1 MVLLERDSALASLGE
16 YARQASAGEGRLVL
30 VSGEAGVGKSTV
42 VEALADR
49 LECAGEKRTEVTWSW
64 GACDGLFTPRPLGP
78 LFDVAE
84 TLGGELLDLC
94 RTRAS
99 RDELFRAMLRQIN
112 RPGRLNV
119 VVLEDLH
126 WADDST
132 IDLVR
137 YLGKR
142 LRSVP
147 VLLIATYRDDAL
159 TASDPLRQ
167 ALGELATQRSTR
179 RIGLA
184 PLSREAVGVLA
195 ADSGLE
201 PAELYRLTSG
211 NPFYVTEV
219 LHAGTGEVPPSARD
233 ATLARVA
240 QLRPEVRRV
249 LDIAAL
255 TSTRVELRVLR
266 AAAGSTESTLD
277 ELVASGLLVGD
288 GGWLRFRH
296 EIARIAVEQAV
307 AEHRRPG
314 IHARIL
320 AALHSVGSND
330 DAGMA
335 FHAEG
340 AGDGP
345 AVLEHAVRAARHA
358 GELGSHR
365 EAAAQYE
372 RALRFADGLEASRLA
387 ELYDGVADE
396 YSLFD
401 RWNDAADAN
410 ERAIA
415 LWHQAGDRLREGDT
429 MRRYTSTLWRL
440 CRGAESIDMIRRAV
454 ETLEPVGPSRELA
467 RASNVLGGQLWVE
480 GDHEA
485 GLAMMNRARDMA
497 REVDYPM
504 VLSEVLNTQAFIAC
518 VNGAEWKPAMLE
530 ALEIALAH
538 NLEASA
544 GRAYA
549 NMQANLVNDL
559 QFAEAERFFVEGVTF
574 CDDRSISTYG
584 SCLRGGQ
591 AILLRM
597 TGRWNQ
603 SVAICEDLLRRITS
617 AMVNRMNPVTELGLI
632 QARRGEEGAWSHLDE
647 GGAAADGTEENEYMA
662 PVHLARAE
670 AFWLEGDLAGARR
683 EAEIAADATRDVHP
697 NVVGAVA
704 VWLRRL
710 SSDHAVN
717 GPIGAR
723 YEPHLAGDF
732 EKAAE
737 LYLEVGCG
745 YDAALALIDAGDEAA
760 LRRALDILH
769 ELGADATARIARQ
782 RMRDIGARAIP
793 AGARA
798 ATRAHPLGLTRREHE
813 VLDLICAGRTN
824 AEIAAALV
832 ISAKT
837 VDHHVSAVLAKLG
850 APSRG
855 AAAAHAQRLGL
866 MAASAG

>member
-49 LECAGEKRTEVTWSW
+49 LERAGEKRTEVTWSW

-415 LWHQAGDRLREGDT
+415 L
-429 MRRYTSTLWRL
+429 
-440 CRGAESIDMIRRAV
+440 
-454 ETLEPVGPSRELA
+454 
-467 RASNVLGGQLWVE
+467 
-480 GDHEA
+480 
-485 GLAMMNRARDMA
+485 
-497 REVDYPM
+497 
-504 VLSEVLNTQAFIAC
+504 
-518 VNGAEWKPAMLE
+518 
-530 ALEIALAH
+530 
-538 NLEASA
+538 
-544 GRAYA
+544 
-549 NMQANLVNDL
+549 
-559 QFAEAERFFVEGVTF
+559 
-574 CDDRSISTYG
+574 
-584 SCLRGGQ
+584 
-591 AILLRM
+591 
-597 TGRWNQ
+597 
-603 SVAICEDLLRRITS
+603 
-617 AMVNRMNPVTELGLI
+617 
-632 QARRGEEGAWSHLDE
+632 
-647 GGAAADGTEENEYMA
+647 
-662 PVHLARAE
+662 
-670 AFWLEGDLAGARR
+670 
-683 EAEIAADATRDVHP
+683 
-697 NVVGAVA
+697 
-704 VWLRRL
+704 
-710 SSDHAVN
+710 
-717 GPIGAR
+717 
-723 YEPHLAGDF
+723 
-732 EKAAE
+732 
-737 LYLEVGCG
+737 
-745 YDAALALIDAGDEAA
+745 
-760 LRRALDILH
+760 
-769 ELGADATARIARQ
+769 
-782 RMRDIGARAIP
+782 
-793 AGARA
+793 
-798 ATRAHPLGLTRREHE
+798 
-813 VLDLICAGRTN
+813 
-824 AEIAAALV
+824 
-832 ISAKT
+832 
-837 VDHHVSAVLAKLG
+837 
-850 APSRG
+850 
-855 AAAAHAQRLGL
+855 
-866 MAASAG
+866 